1 MHSVENETIYRASGR
16 NLFLEVTQMYSKRY
30 KQIIWNDTA
39 ANPYSKENLA
49 RRLLTYTDD
58 AEKIQA
64 LTGFNEKEQE
74 ALMEKNSQAIKAF
87 EDFLLHTM
95 ECQNQGIDFRS
106 SRNGADL
113 DNAVMEVLSLSEE
126 QYVLHKQSI
135 LSRLE
140 RKRNKR
146 SV

>member
-1 MHSVENETIYRASGR
+1 
-16 NLFLEVTQMYSKRY
+16 MYSKRY

-49 RRLLTYTDD
+49 RRLLIYTDD

-64 LTGFNEKEQE
+64 LTGFDEKKQE
-74 ALMEKNSQAIKAF
+74 ALRGKNSQVIKAF
-87 EDFLLHTM
+87 DDFILHTM

-113 DNAVMEVLSLSEE
+113 DTAVMEVLSLTEE
-126 QYVLHKQSI
+126 QYILHKQNI
-135 LSRLE
+135 LRRLE
-140 RKRNKR
+140 RERNKR

>member
-1 MHSVENETIYRASGR
+1 MRSVENETIYRASGR

-39 ANPYSKENLA
+39 ANPYSKENLV

-64 LTGFNEKEQE
+64 LTGFDEKKQE
-74 ALMEKNSQAIKAF
+74 ALRGKNSQAIKAF
-87 EDFLLHTM
+87 DDFILHTM

-113 DNAVMEVLSLSEE
+113 DTAVMEVLALTEE
-126 QYVLHKQSI
+126 QYILHKQNI
-135 LSRLE
+135 LRRLE
-140 RKRNKR
+140 RERNKR